1 MWQITTKH
9 FMFFHSQYVADH
21 HQTLHVFPFTVCG
34 RSPPN
39 TSCTHPYMD
48 KNTGDYQLVREKNNT
63 YVNQSDMGNYWG
75 II

>member
-1 MWQITTKH
+1 MDK
-9 FMFFHSQYVADH
+9 
-21 HQTLHVFPFTVCG
+21 
-34 RSPPN
+34 N
-39 TSCTHPYMD
+39 TGDYQYMD